1 MIKSERYA
9 IHARDRLASG
19 QRQDAC
25 GEFRSAA
32 AACHP
37 SGCVASSVVSPVVP
51 LDCSFICTLPP
62 KGYRFTV

>member
-25 GEFRSAA
+25 GEFRPAA

-37 SGCVASSVVSPVVP
+37 SGCVASSVV
-51 LDCSFICTLPP
+51 TLRCRWIALSSALSP